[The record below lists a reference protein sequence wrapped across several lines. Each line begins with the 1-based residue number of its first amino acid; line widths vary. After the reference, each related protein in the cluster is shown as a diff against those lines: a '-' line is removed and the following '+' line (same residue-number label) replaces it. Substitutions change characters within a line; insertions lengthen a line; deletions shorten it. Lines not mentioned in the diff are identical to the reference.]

1 MVDSGG
7 SALEVGDGDDLTCRY
22 FHQDDCTTLCL
33 EEGQL
38 LSKIVLYDTLD
49 IHIEGRVN
57 ADSID
62 RRSADDLLVATH
74 IVEGELLAQFPTQE
88 IVVAKLQ
95 PKASL
100 GQSTF
105 GAVVDMTNR
114 TVSKRTKGI
123 DTATLVLGI
132 DELTEESLLISI
144 RSSLLHHKWLG
155 LLESSVLD
163 IGQILR
169 IDSAVTRLRLE
180 ALTPAC
186 FELRFGELALGE
198 VEGLIHQLRQR
209 VQPGFVFG
217 TQLEDALAF
226 GLLLTISILRGKGVT
241 QGLERLMTEVKE
253 ETIDGRGHRH
263 GTTITRID
271 RATHRLDGAIA
282 RWVDLPCHLRIP
294 PAIGTEDEEDNA
306 DHHEEHHQR
315 EECHDPRIA
324 VMSQAMPFDTTPRLK
339 EESQSK
345 HLSSRK
351 EGLELSGECTQ
362 VHRRSAVVE
371 RGKDEGELA
380 RLRNRILP

>member
-1 MVDSGG
+1 M
-7 SALEVGDGDDLTCRY
+7 LT
-22 FHQDDCTTLCL
+22 
-33 EEGQL
+33 E
-38 LSKIVLYDTLD
+38 IVLYDTLD
-49 IHIEGRVN
+49 IHIEGRVD

-114 TVSKRTKGI
+114 AVGKRTEGI

-132 DELTEESLLISI
+132 DELAEESLLISI
-144 RSSLLHHKWLG
+144 RSSLLHHKGLG
-155 LLESSVLD
+155 LLEGTVLD

-180 ALTPAC
+180 ALAPAF

-209 VQPGFVFG
+209 VKPGFVFG
-217 TQLEDALAF
+217 TQLEDTLALS
-226 GLLLTISILRGKGVT
+226 LLLAISILRGKRVPE
-241 QGLERLMTEVKE
+241 GLKRLMTEVKE

-271 RATHRLDGAIA
+271 RATHRLNGAIA

-294 PAIGTEDEEDNA
+294 PAIGAEDKEDNA

-315 EECHDPRIA
+315 EESHDPRIA
-324 VMSQAMPFDTTPRLK
+324 VVRQAMPFDTTPRLK

-380 RLRNRILP
+380 RLRSRILP